1 MYTELTP
8 QNASQIVQEATQRL
22 QVIDSAIKTKQAE
35 KEKIEKEVAT
45 SKTELDSVTK
55 ELERTRGLV
64 VGAKSDLKAVEKEID
79 TMKQKEQTLSA
90 ELVDRIKKLYDEVLK
105 AKEALLET
113 INQGVIEQESLAKA
127 TIDTLHEKRRLLAEL
142 EKEVEAVNADL
153 VEKKKN
159 AFNIQKKV
167 DELYEKEQ
175 YIKKKYENAGI
186 SYND

>member
-1 MYTELTP
+1 MYPGLTP

-35 KEKIEKEVAT
+35 KEKIEKQVAD
-45 SKTELDSVTK
+45 SNTELETVTK

-64 VGAKSDLKAVEKEID
+64 VGAKNDLAGVEKEID

-90 ELVDRIKKLYDEVLK
+90 ELVDRLKKLYDEVLK
-105 AKEALLET
+105 AKELLLQT
-113 INQGVIEQESLAKA
+113 VTQGVDEQEKLARA
-127 TIDTLHEKRRLLAEL
+127 TIDTLQEKKRLLAEL
-142 EKEVEAVNADL
+142 EKEIEVVNTDL

-159 AFNIQKKV
+159 AFNIQKKA

-175 YIKKKYENAGI
+175 YIKKKYDDAGI
-186 SYND
+186 SYT